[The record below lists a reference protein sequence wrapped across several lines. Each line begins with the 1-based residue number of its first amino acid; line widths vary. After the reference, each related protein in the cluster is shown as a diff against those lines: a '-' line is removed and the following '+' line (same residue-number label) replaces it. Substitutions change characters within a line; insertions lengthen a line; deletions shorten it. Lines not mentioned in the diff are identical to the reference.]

1 MSDQAVKIF
10 EALSD
15 VDEELLERCNRK
27 TVRKNDTTPRLFQAY
42 GRAIAAGICLIVA
55 GAVSWGGYQLIRG
68 SSQSNSSGGAYR
80 ELADMA
86 QSVTVEEE
94 GQSDLNGS
102 GGLGSTMGAGAEPA
116 AGMAE
121 DTGAATTDGMMA
133 AQESATSESLRDQIA
148 GTPAKEEAVQEGG
161 QTEADK
167 EQQADHYGD
176 LREQQAAQ
184 RDSREEIPWEEACAT
199 EPFGSY
205 LPTVLPDAYEAFSAR
220 RSLSTE
226 HWDNLIF
233 RWTDGVQVLSLDM
246 TSGEVVT
253 REDLERRDGL
263 CEYVAEDFS
272 KELMPDPPAG
282 EPLAFTL
289 YYADGMRIDF
299 QGHVTADEMWAVVES
314 IKKQNPVQK

>member
-27 TVRKNDTTPRLFQAY
+27 AVRKNDIAHRMFQAY
-42 GRAIAAGICLIVA
+42 GRAMAAGICLIVA
-55 GAVSWGGYQLIRG
+55 GAVSWGGYQLVTG
-68 SSQSNSSGGAYR
+68 SFESDSSGGAYM
-80 ELADMA
+80 ELSDLA
-86 QSVTVEEE
+86 QSAEEAAGDQPE
-94 GQSDLNGS
+94 QNGS
-102 GGLGSTMGAGAEPA
+102 GGPGNTTGAGAEPA

-121 DTGAATTDGMMA
+121 DTGAVTTDGMMA
-133 AQESATSESLRDQIA
+133 AQESAKSENLQSQTA

-176 LREQQAAQ
+176 LREQQGEQ
-184 RDSREEIPWEEACAT
+184 RDSREEIPWEEACAA
-199 EPFGSY
+199 EPFSSY

-220 RSLSTE
+220 RSLSPE

-233 RWTDGVQVLSLDM
+233 RWTDGVQILSLNM

-253 REDLERRDGL
+253 REDIERRDGL
-263 CEYVAEDFS
+263 YEYVAEDFS

-314 IKKQNPVQK
+314 IKK

>member
-27 TVRKNDTTPRLFQAY
+27 AVRKNGTAPRLFQAY

-68 SSQSNSSGGAYR
+68 SSQSNSSGGAHR
-80 ELADMA
+80 ELSDMA
-86 QSVTVEEE
+86 QSAEAAV
-94 GQSDLNGS
+94 GDQADLNGDGGS
-102 GGLGSTMGAGAEPA
+102 GNAAGAGAEPA

-133 AQESATSESLRDQIA
+133 AQESAKTESLQGQTA
-148 GTPAKEEAVQEGG
+148 GTPAKEETTQEGG
-161 QTEADK
+161 QTEEDK
-167 EQQADHYGD
+167 EQQADRYAD
-176 LREQQAAQ
+176 LREQQTAQ
-184 RDSREEIPWEEACAT
+184 RDSRKEISWEEACAT
-199 EPFGSY
+199 EPFASY

-220 RSLSTE
+220 RSLSPE

-233 RWTDGVQVLSLDM
+233 RWTDGVQILSLNM